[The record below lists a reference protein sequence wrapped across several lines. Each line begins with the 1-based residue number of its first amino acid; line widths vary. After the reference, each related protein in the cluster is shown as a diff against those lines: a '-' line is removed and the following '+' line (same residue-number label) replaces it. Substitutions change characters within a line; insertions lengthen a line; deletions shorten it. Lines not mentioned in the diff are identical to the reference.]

1 MLLNIFLF
9 FQDVTAAG
17 GTCFGCLFIWSLLP
31 FLIGLLTGFFTWN
44 RYKQLAE
51 DRESQIIKLK
61 RKITEDE
68 KARIALQQKV
78 ESANSISTKLKN
90 SLADCSAEKAALAR
104 QLAEASRVPEP
115 EEQVA
120 IVEEAPETEEVVV
133 KEEVVIEEPEPTVV
147 ETIAPVVAAAPL
159 AAVGAVAAEPQDKE
173 DDYLPCKAYEGH
185 KVNDTANNIAF
196 FKHDNGQY
204 YFVLYAEDG
213 SVRLRSEGFRTAR
226 ERDQELSGVVRLR
239 DQADQYK
246 RVSKGKY
253 FMDVLYDE
261 TGREVGRSCLQKVK
275 EEPVVQEVA
284 PVVETKTVE
293 PAVVKEP
300 EVVERQV
307 VRVKRTVNISG
318 LEDLDGIDIGSQTK
332 LINMGLGSMT
342 ALAAADEASLRNSFA
357 GTSHNWRYWWMQS
370 RYATAGD
377 WANYYS
383 LRDSKGENLAI
394 PKVEEVG
401 TPVKVVKEEPSIR
414 KAVKVTEQPIRTFK
428 ASTSSSYG
436 AYFANNDLQIIEGV
450 GPKIQQILMDAG
462 YTTWESVANSSYD
475 DLKRMLS
482 NAGPRYRIHDP
493 RSWARQAQLA
503 ATGKWEDLV
512 AYQKFLNQSSVGSE
526 SYSKVEKLMNRHLGF
541 SNANASDLK
550 IVEGIGPKIEGLLK
564 AAGIQNWDDLSRAST
579 DKLKL
584 ILQNAG
590 SRYRLANPTT
600 WPTQAGMAVRKEWT
614 KLKEYQDMLQGGK
627 DVS

>member
-1 MLLNIFLF
+1 MSLNILFF
-9 FQDVTAAG
+9 FQDTTEAMS
-17 GTCFGCLFIWSLLP
+17 TCFGCLLIWSLLP
-31 FLIGLLTGFFTWN
+31 FLLGLLIGNWIWGHY
-44 RYKQLAE
+44 RRLAE
-51 DRESQIIKLK
+51 DRENQIIKLK
-61 RKITEDE
+61 KQITEDE
-68 KARIALQQKV
+68 KSRIALQQKID
-78 ESANSISTKLKN
+78 STNSITKKLQSN
-90 SLADCSAEKAALAR
+90 LADCTAEKATLTR
-104 QLAEASRVPEP
+104 QLEETTRATVPEEP
-115 EEQVA
+115 VA
-120 IVEEAPETEEVVV
+120 LVEEVVE
-133 KEEVVIEEPEPTVV
+133 EEVVEEEVVEESKVV
-147 ETIAPVVAAAPL
+147 ETIAPVMAAAPL

-185 KVNDTANNIAF
+185 DVNDKVNNIAF
-196 FKHDNGQY
+196 FKHENGQY

-213 SVRLRSEGFRTAR
+213 SVRLRSEGFRTSR

-253 FMDVLYDE
+253 YMDVLYDE
-261 TGREVGRSCLQKVK
+261 TGREVGRSCLQKVV
-275 EEPVVQEVA
+275 EEPVVEE
-284 PVVETKTVE
+284 PTIVETKTVE
-293 PAVVKEP
+293 PEP

-332 LINMGLGSMT
+332 LINLGFGSMT
-342 ALAAADEASLRNSFA
+342 ALAAADEATLNRSFA
-357 GTSHNWRYWWMQS
+357 GSGLNWRYWWMQS
-370 RYATAGD
+370 KYATTGD

-383 LRDSKGENLAI
+383 LRDSKGELI
-394 PKVEEVG
+394 ESKPETVVEKSAEVI
-401 TPVKVVKEEPSIR
+401 EEPVIR
-414 KAVKVTEQPIRTFK
+414 KAVKVTDPIR
-428 ASTSSSYG
+428 AVSASSTSAYG
-436 AYFANNDLQIIEGV
+436 AYFTNDDLQIIEGV
-450 GPKIQQILMDAG
+450 GPKIQQILSDAG
-462 YTTWESVANSSYD
+462 YTTWDAIANSSYD

-541 SNANASDLK
+541 SNANPTDLK
-550 IVEGIGPKIEGLLK
+550 IVEGVGPKIEGLLK
-564 AAGIQNWDDLSRAST
+564 AAGIKNWNDLSRAST
-579 DKLKL
+579 DKLRL

-590 SRYRLANPTT
+590 SRYRLADPTT
-600 WPTQAGMAVRKEWT
+600 WPTQAGMAVRKEWA